1 MNLFITTGRLT
12 KDPEYMESKDGKPY
26 CRFSIACKRGYSKGK
41 DNNVDFFD
49 CTAFSSTAD
58 LIAKYCKK
66 GSQVALQGS
75 LEISSYTDRN
85 GVARKSPSF
94 KVREVEFLSS
104 AATKSE
110 HEEHDGYGDN
120 PFDDNGG
127 NGSFPAPKSNGKQG
141 SIFGNTAAYDEDGG
155 IPF

>member
-26 CRFSIACKRGYSKGK
+26 CRFSVAVKRGYSKGK

-49 CTAFSSTAD
+49 CTAFSSTAE

-85 GVARKSPSF
+85 GNNRKSPSY

-104 AATKSE
+104 AKSE
-110 HEEHDGYGDN
+110 REEHDG
-120 PFDDNGG
+120 
-127 NGSFPAPKSNGKQG
+127 
-141 SIFGNTAAYDEDGG
+141 
-155 IPF
+155 

>member
-12 KDPEYMESKDGKPY
+12 KDPELMESKDGKPY
-26 CRFSIACKRGYSKGK
+26 CRFGIAVKRGYSKGGE
-41 DNNVDFFD
+41 NNVDFFD
-49 CTAFSSTAD
+49 CTAFSSTAE

-75 LEISSYTDRN
+75 LEISSYTDRDGN
-85 GVARKSPSF
+85 NRKSPSY

-104 AATKSE
+104 AKSE
-110 HEEHDGYGDN
+110 REEHDGYGDN
-120 PFDDNGG
+120 PFDDNDG
-127 NGSFPAPKSNGKQG
+127 NGSFAPPKNKGKQG
-141 SIFGNTAAYDEDGG
+141 SMFEQSFDDSGD

>member
-1 MNLFITTGRLT
+1 MNLFIATGRLT

-104 AATKSE
+104 ASAKSE
-110 HEEHDGYGDN
+110 HEEHDGYGKN
-120 PFDDNGG
+120 PFDDNDG
-127 NGSFPAPKSNGKQG
+127 NGSFTAPKGKGKQG
-141 SIFGNTAAYDEDGG
+141 SMFEQSLDDDSDM

>member
-12 KDPEYMESKDGKPY
+12 KDPELMESKDGKAY
-26 CRFSIACKRGYSKGK
+26 CRFGIAVKRGYSKGGE
-41 DNNVDFFD
+41 NNVDFFD
-49 CTAFSSTAD
+49 CTAFSSTAE

-66 GSQVALQGS
+66 GSQVAWQGS

-104 AATKSE
+104 ASAKGE

-120 PFDDNGG
+120 PFDDNDG
-127 NGSFPAPKSNGKQG
+127 NGSFAAPKNKGKQG
-141 SIFGNTAAYDEDGG
+141 SMFEQSFDDSGD